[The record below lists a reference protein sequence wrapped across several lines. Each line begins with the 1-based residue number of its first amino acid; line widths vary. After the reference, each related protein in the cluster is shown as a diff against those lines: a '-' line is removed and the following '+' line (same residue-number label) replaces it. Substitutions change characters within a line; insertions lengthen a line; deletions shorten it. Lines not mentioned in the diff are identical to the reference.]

1 MNRMGV
7 HECEEYLVS
16 ELKRLG
22 FSIMRYH
29 SMSTN
34 SVYIK
39 IDYGIAHSIRLSD
52 HEGKKRLKYRYNVLT
67 NSKKKNPHRIKEGRL
82 NRYYFPPTRN
92 GLDILVGLICG
103 VRSRKIAKYGERNY
117 KKYMEEAYK
126 ANRNNRGFWQMA
138 EII

>member
-1 MNRMGV
+1 MNRMDV
-7 HECEEYLVS
+7 HECEEYLIS

-34 SVYIK
+34 SVHIK
-39 IDYGIAHSIRLSD
+39 IDSGIAHSIRLSD

-82 NRYYFPPTRN
+82 NRYYFPPTKD

-103 VRSRKIAKYGERNY
+103 VRSRKITKYGEHNY
-117 KKYMEEAYK
+117 KKCMEEAYK